1 MKNTTKNMPLWQ
13 QQTKIFFDKNYGWIL
28 LITGLLAFVLIVDVK
43 SILGDFVKG
52 FHDGMAGNAKSNYDN
67 IGEEPSLIKDIIGVS
82 FVLLFATIIIGFV
95 VQLVGELF
103 YHLFFKFIL
112 QKSNKLYII
121 SAIIWLMF
129 FYNLLWEVWNWIYV
143 KNNAFEQHFASIS
156 NKVSSKIY
164 LDFITDYRENYSTLS
179 TALILLCI
187 IAYGLIKNY
196 TQNAKTQ
203 AQLIAQKSQAELTAL
218 KAQINPHFLF
228 NVLNNL
234 YGSAIIEESPKTS
247 EGILQLSSIMRH
259 VVEGTKNEKI
269 EVEKEIRFLHDFIEL
284 NKMRVPNR
292 PNIRIETDIYWD
304 ENPAQIAPLLVIP
317 YIENAFKYGISINEE
332 SFIEMNFRV
341 ENQQLHFVCKNS
353 IIKLNDKLEVG
364 TGTGLENT
372 KRRLDLYY
380 PGGYQLATNS
390 SDNVFTVSLIV
401 NL

>member
-1 MKNTTKNMPLWQ
+1 MKNTINNIQVWMNKNREWLILIVGLIALTILTDVTDIITSFSKGFYDGFSECKDCPNNIKTSGIWFNIVLFVVIII
-13 QQTKIFFDKNYGWIL
+13 TLILIFFTLKFTLNLFYIFFFKVVFRENKIL
-28 LITGLLAFVLIVDVK
+28 
-43 SILGDFVKG
+43 
-52 FHDGMAGNAKSNYDN
+52 N
-67 IGEEPSLIKDIIGVS
+67 IIS
-82 FVLLFATIIIGFV
+82 FV
-95 VQLVGELF
+95 
-103 YHLFFKFIL
+103 
-112 QKSNKLYII
+112 
-121 SAIIWLMF
+121 IWFLF
-129 FYNLLWEVWNWIYV
+129 FYNLIGEGILWMFEKNKVYEKSTNLTASEHRDLFASALTALFFLLIIIYSLV
-143 KNNAFEQHFASIS
+143 KNFVI
-156 NKVSSKIY
+156 
-164 LDFITDYRENYSTLS
+164 
-179 TALILLCI
+179 
-187 IAYGLIKNY
+187 
-196 TQNAKTQ
+196 NAKTQ

-284 NKMRVPNR
+284 NKMRIPNR

-332 SFIEMNFRV
+332 SFIEMSFRV
-341 ENQQLHFVCKNS
+341 ENQQLTFICKNS

>member
-1 MKNTTKNMPLWQ
+1 MKNTTKNMHVGQP
-13 QQTKIFFDKNYGWIL
+13 KNKAFFDKYYGWIL
-28 LITGLLAFVLIVDVK
+28 LITGLLAFTLVEGGEFLVD
-43 SILGDFVKG
+43 FTKG
-52 FHDGMAGNAKSNYDN
+52 MNDGYNRGC
-67 IGEEPSLIKDIIGVS
+67 KDCENTIGVN
-82 FVLLFATIIIGFV
+82 VLMIFP
-95 VQLVGELF
+95 
-103 YHLFFKFIL
+103 LFFIVIIAGSVIYLFGEVFYRIFFKYIL
-112 QKSNKLYII
+112 QKVDTIYIL
-121 SAIIWLMF
+121 AFIIWLLV
-129 FYNLLWEVWNWIYV
+129 FYNLFWESIYWLLN
-143 KNNAFEQHFASIS
+143 KNNAFIDKFSEVKSTT
-156 NKVSSKIY
+156 SKDAVTVLIK
-164 LDFITDYRENYSTLS
+164 DYRERDATLS
-179 TALILLCI
+179 TALFFLLI
-187 IAYGLIKNY
+187 ITYGLVKSY
-196 TQNAKTQ
+196 VKNAKTQ

-341 ENQQLHFVCKNS
+341 ENQQLHFICKNS